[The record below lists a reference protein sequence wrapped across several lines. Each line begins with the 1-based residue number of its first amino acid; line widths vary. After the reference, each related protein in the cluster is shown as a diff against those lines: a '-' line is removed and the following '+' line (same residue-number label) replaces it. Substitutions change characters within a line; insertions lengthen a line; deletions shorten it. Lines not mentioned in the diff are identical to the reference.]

1 MSLKSFDKLCERM
14 ILGEPGSQK
23 EILDERQK
31 IVRTRVGVE
40 ALTIF
45 SCLTFINALVM
56 DLWQQWAESYA
67 APMLIFFMVCIIYFN
82 FRCFFR
88 GALIGINGGYQA
100 KFSAIY
106 AIFMGLIYMLIF
118 VFKNDE
124 EKALFSDGKLTDNCC
139 FLITLILF
147 IIYGI
152 TGLVLIRFV
161 QKSEKEE

>member
-1 MSLKSFDKLCERM
+1 MSLKSFDKLCERL

-31 IVRTRVGVE
+31 IVRTQIGVE
-40 ALTIF
+40 ALAIF
-45 SCLTFINALVM
+45 SGLTFINALVM

-67 APMLIFFMVCIIYFN
+67 APMLIFFMACMIYFN
-82 FRCFFR
+82 LRCFSK
-88 GALIGINGGYQA
+88 GCMIGINGLYRA
-100 KFSAIY
+100 KFSAFY
-106 AIFMGLIYMLIF
+106 AIFMGLMYMLIF

-124 EKALFSDGKLTDNCC
+124 EKALFSDGKLTDDCC

-152 TGLVLIRFV
+152 SGLVLIRFV
-161 QKSEKEE
+161 QKSEKNE

>member
-1 MSLKSFDKLCERM
+1 MSLKSFDKLCERI

-31 IVRTRVGVE
+31 ILRTQIGVE

-45 SCLTFINALVM
+45 CCLTFVNSLVM
-56 DLWQQWAESYA
+56 DIWKQWAESYA
-67 APMLIFFMVCIIYFN
+67 APMLMFFMVCIIYFN
-82 FRCFFR
+82 FRCFFK
-88 GALIGINGGYQA
+88 GAFIGINGGYKA

-124 EKALFSDGKLTDNCC
+124 KKVLFSDGKLTDSCC
-139 FLITLILF
+139 LLITLILF

-152 TGLVLIRFV
+152 AGLVLIRTV